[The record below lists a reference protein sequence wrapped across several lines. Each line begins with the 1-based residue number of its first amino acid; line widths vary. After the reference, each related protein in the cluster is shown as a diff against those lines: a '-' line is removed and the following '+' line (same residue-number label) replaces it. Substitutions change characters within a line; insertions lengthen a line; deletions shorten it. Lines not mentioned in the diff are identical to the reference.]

1 MTRETKVGLVVGLAI
16 ILLIGIVVS
25 DHLTV
30 VRDQDLP
37 TLTHLGTI
45 RPPALR
51 DTPSSVRP
59 FEQDERHIPK
69 PGTTSGT
76 PIPNQP
82 QPAPRL
88 DPIPTPQELIGQNR
102 STPRQRSANAN
113 ELLASDTGDANSP
126 PDAPQR
132 QKESP
137 QSQDQP
143 VSDQTPKLVS
153 VTERSKR
160 IVHYVKANENLWGIA
175 EHYYGDGAYWRS
187 IVEANPKAVEP
198 NGWVREGVR
207 LLLPN
212 LTGKIGIKTVSTKR
226 ASGGRASVPNIGP
239 QSLLKTTIKNSSKHT
254 IFTQIK
260 AISGDTLSQIAAQS
274 LGSTSYW
281 PQLLA
286 ANRDQLG
293 RPEDLRE
300 GMTIRI
306 PKIVGTSN
314 PAALDQNR
322 PPADSRSGT
331 SIYRVQP
338 NDTLSAISRRVF
350 GSDDRWMEIYSLN
363 RRKLRDADQLP
374 IGMVLILPSDAR
386 ITDP

>member
-37 TLTHLGTI
+37 TLTHLGAI

-69 PGTTSGT
+69 PGTASET
-76 PIPNQP
+76 PILNQP

-88 DPIPTPQELIGQNR
+88 DPIPTPQELIGQDR
-102 STPRQRSANAN
+102 STPRQRPANAN

-126 PDAPQR
+126 PNTPQR

-239 QSLLKTTIKNSSKHT
+239 QSLLKTTIKNSSKRT
-254 IFTQIK
+254 VFTQIK
-260 AISGDTLSQIAAQS
+260 AISGDTLSQIATRS

-306 PKIVGTSN
+306 PKIMGTSN